1 MSNGKY
7 FSFPRSVA
15 ARHIHLL
22 HTHQGSS
29 AQLVVSARIGT
40 PTSRCYDAAR
50 RACCDAATRLNDPKA
65 SHSQALSRTTKH
77 PTPLIFETSPLE
89 PPPPSRD
96 LPPLPETLPE
106 QRPLPRTPRGPPE
119 RERRG
124 RSRKSKAG
132 FAFCF
137 SKRTT
142 AKQSVERITQKR

>member
-65 SHSQALSRTTKH
+65 SHSQALPRTTKH

-106 QRPLPRTPRGPPE
+106 QRPLPRTPRGPR
-119 RERRG
+119 REG
-124 RSRKSKAG
+124 EEGTKSK
-132 FAFCF
+132 
-137 SKRTT
+137 
-142 AKQSVERITQKR
+142 VEGGLRLLFLKKDNCKAIC